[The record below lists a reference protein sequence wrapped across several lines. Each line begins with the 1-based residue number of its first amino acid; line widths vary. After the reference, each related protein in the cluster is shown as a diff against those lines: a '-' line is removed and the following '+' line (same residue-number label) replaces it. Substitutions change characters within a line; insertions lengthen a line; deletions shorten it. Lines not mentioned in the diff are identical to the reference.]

1 MNALFISTDSENYI
15 DPDVY
20 KIIVIIFLIVVFL
33 SFFTT
38 VLKNILDHKLK
49 NKMLEKELS
58 EEIIATI
65 LQNDSQ
71 SIKHTSVKWFL
82 VLIATGIG
90 LFISNLFLPLGIHS
104 IGIMAISIAS
114 AFLVNAIYLNRFSS

>member
-1 MNALFISTDSENYI
+1 MNVLLISADSDTYI

-38 VLKNILDHKLK
+38 VLKNVLNHKLK
-49 NKMLEKELS
+49 KKMLEKDLS
-58 EEIIATI
+58 EESITA
-65 LQNDSQ
+65 LLEKDSENA
-71 SIKHTSVKWFL
+71 KHTSVKWFL
-82 VLIATGIG
+82 VLVATGIG

-104 IGIMAISIAS
+104 IGIMAICISS
-114 AFLVNAIYLNRFSS
+114 AFLAHSIYLNRS